1 MRSHL
6 MQMQKRWE
14 CKSGDC
20 RWDAFQEAVDYLSK
34 ISRLSAVGRSHPLTA
49 ASRANIGVESARV
62 RNVTERQHTT
72 AAYVCADTIPGVVDT
87 WERGHASSSPLCAC
101 PDAPQL
107 RGLFLPSRLSRIFAI
122 SPIMQ
127 IISGRLRTR
136 SITTI
141 IRDILCKELIRTI
154 SST

>member
-1 MRSHL
+1 MRL
-6 MQMQKRWE
+6 QRRIDEKLY
-14 CKSGDC
+14 
-20 RWDAFQEAVDYLSK
+20 FYEAVDYLSK
-34 ISRLSAVGRSHPLTA
+34 ISRLSAAGRSHPLTV

-107 RGLFLPSRLSRIFAI
+107 RGLFLPSRLSRIFATQLQ
-122 SPIMQ
+122 S
-127 IISGRLRTR
+127 
-136 SITTI
+136 
-141 IRDILCKELIRTI
+141 CKLLAGGCGHEQL
-154 SST
+154 